1 MIKMQ
6 LTFLGTAAMV
16 PTKDRNHSGFFLD
29 YKDEGILFD
38 CGEGIQRQF
47 RMAGIKIT
55 RVTKILISHWHGD
68 HVLGLPGLIQ
78 TLGAREYSGVL
89 EIYGPVG
96 TKERF
101 KAMFDAFV
109 FDRRLDMKIEEV
121 KEGIFFQNKN
131 FSLEAFELEHKVK
144 TFGFRFVEEDRRRID
159 VKAVKKLG
167 IPPGPLL
174 GKLQDNKVV
183 TFKGKKISP
192 KDTTYTVEGKKI
204 AYIADTVLCN
214 NCYKLAKDADVLVC
228 ESTYASNLLSKAEE
242 YYHMTSKQAALIASK
257 ANAEKLIL
265 THFSNR
271 YKNTQELEEDARNVF
286 DNTLCAYDLMKVKV

>member
-1 MIKMQ
+1 
-6 LTFLGTAAMV
+6 
-16 PTKDRNHSGFFLD
+16 
-29 YKDEGILFD
+29 
-38 CGEGIQRQF
+38 
-47 RMAGIKIT
+47 MAGIKIT

-78 TLGAREYSGVL
+78 TLGASEYSEVL